1 MLEDPVVSSSVRT
14 HASVEPRRVARGWS
28 GFPRLPLRLWLWL
41 ALVGGVLIAWASAGG
56 QSASSTPQAAHPEHI
71 NAAGGVAMQQA
82 ACAGHQGTAT
92 TMIEEFLVETS
103 PTEPLS
109 QLPVASPTLL
119 SARYR
124 TDTKTQFCD
133 ATLYAGIKTDTCAS
147 LQSFVALAQW
157 PANLIQPRSAATIV
171 CLPAKVTA
179 ATGGGFPFGLDP
191 ASTLNNLLTSGLQG
205 FFDEVKTQFIDW
217 ASSFGF
223 LYITPGGLTYKLGT
237 IKNASRWVIGIL
249 DGAVALLLVVG
260 GYNVI
265 MRHHL
270 DLPASGLL
278 EVLPRLALVT
288 IIANVG
294 FFYVL
299 PQLIELNNSM
309 CTGVWM
315 AFGHAG
321 MGDFTLPL
329 GLINWLE
336 QPLTLL
342 LFGAID
348 FLISLLLVVEQLVR
362 IGLIDVL
369 IVFAPLGIMCAALPQ
384 TRVFFRLWV
393 ISFFC
398 TLFVQFL
405 QVGTVALGSALIVSF
420 GHASNTPVVILV
432 GIATVYA
439 AFKLPGMLLSNVL
452 RTTVGSVRRD
462 GVALVTHMWDL
473 SKKLP

>member
-1 MLEDPVVSSSVRT
+1 MLEDPVVSSSGGTSATAEWRAK
-14 HASVEPRRVARGWS
+14 HRGWN
-28 GFPRLPLRLWLWL
+28 GFPRRLPLRVWLWL
-41 ALVGGVLIAWASAGG
+41 ALVGGVLIASASAGS
-56 QSASSTPQAAHPEHI
+56 QSASSHVSHSVHPEQIH
-71 NAAGGVAMQQA
+71 AAGGVEMQQA
-82 ACAGHQGTAT
+82 TCTGHQGTAT
-92 TMIEEFLVETS
+92 TMIEEFLVQTS
-103 PTEPLS
+103 PPEPLS

-119 SARYR
+119 STHYR
-124 TDTKTQFCD
+124 NDTKTQFCD

-147 LQSFVALAQW
+147 LQSFVAAANW
-157 PANLIQPRSAATIV
+157 PADLIQPRYAATLV

-179 ATGGGFPFGLDP
+179 TAGGGFPFALDP
-191 ASTLNNLLTSGLQG
+191 ASTLNTLLTSGLQG

-223 LYITPGGLTYKLGT
+223 LYITPAALTYKLLT
-237 IKNASRWVIGIL
+237 IQNASRWVISIL
-249 DGAVALLLVVG
+249 DGAVALLLVLG

-265 MRHHL
+265 MRHQL
-270 DLPASGLL
+270 DLPASELL

-288 IIANVG
+288 LVANVG

-309 CTGVWM
+309 CIGVWM

-362 IGLIDVL
+362 IGLVDVL

-384 TRVFFRLWV
+384 TRTFFRLWV
-393 ISFFC
+393 LTF
-398 TLFVQFL
+398 
-405 QVGTVALGSALIVSF
+405 SARSLCSSCKWEPSRW
-420 GHASNTPVVILV
+420 G
-432 GIATVYA
+432 
-439 AFKLPGMLLSNVL
+439 
-452 RTTVGSVRRD
+452 RRS
-462 GVALVTHMWDL
+462 L
-473 SKKLP
+473 